1 MLLGEN
7 KEISSTTHQTLQ
19 KKKNN
24 PKIWIPQLNM
34 PSCHRERISEKKA
47 QLLWGSRHFPPNSSC
62 TVCTF
67 HSPIHKYRWNS

>member
-1 MLLGEN
+1 MQKLKKKKLNKMLLGEN

-34 PSCHRERISEKKA
+34 PSCHRERISEKKSTTT
-47 QLLWGSRHFPPNSSC
+47 LR
-62 TVCTF
+62 
-67 HSPIHKYRWNS
+67 K